1 MCIVRGT
8 FLALNGNTPRVS
20 APAISV
26 ADEMRWAPSFVAADL
41 AAVMF
46 DHYDVQPKATSG
58 KPGILADGRLIS

>member
-26 ADEMRWAPSFVAADL
+26 AQGRRWEPSFAAADL

-46 DHYDVQPKATSG
+46 DHYDVQHKATSG
-58 KPGILADGRLIS
+58 KPGILADGQLIS